1 MKKRRWGGLRLIALA
16 LLLALPGTA
25 FPLTP
30 AGTVI
35 RHDFSA
41 RFATPGVREVR
52 SNETQVS
59 VKDLSDPELVPP
71 RTATTS
77 ATVPVDFRHTLTNRG
92 NFPDSFRLK
101 AAAVDAALPENGQ
114 APQLRFYAADGV
126 TPFPTDAGG
135 LQVIGPLDPGVSVEL
150 VLRATPA
157 AGSEGRV
164 TLIAVSATSVLVP
177 ARSASL
183 TNQLQVPAGGVSFL
197 KAVSPVGGVLPG
209 TILTYSITLG
219 NSGGAPV
226 AGVRVVDPLDSLLEY
241 QPGSATLPAGV
252 PGSVS
257 FDAATRT
264 LVFDIPSL
272 PAGFSGEI
280 TFRAR
285 VRDDAPGNASIVNT
299 AGVST
304 AENAAPILSNSTLNT
319 VLVRLLQ
326 VTKAAGSSAAEAG
339 DIVSYTVRVQN
350 IGDGVL
356 NHVTVADRIPR
367 GFRYLKGSSHV
378 GGFVVA
384 DPVGGGQ
391 QLSWDLGSLEPG
403 AFKVLNY
410 RLVVSAE
417 APVGN
422 AVNWARAT
430 GAPAGGGSVVSPPAS
445 ATVKVRSSV
454 LGSKAVIMGR
464 VFHDGNGNGVPDQGE
479 RGEAGVRVYLEDG
492 SFVFTD
498 VEGQYSFTGVSA
510 GDHVVKLDRS
520 TLDPGLVSVPYNTA
534 FAGVGWSQFI
544 TVPFGGPARG
554 DFALAANPH
563 APAAAGQTGQTSPTS
578 PTSPTRPTLS
588 APPSAEPGS
597 ADAVPRLRL
606 TPDRVELPAD
616 AKTTVPFKVELLDPA
631 GRRVPGSATVTLF
644 LAMGTLL
651 EPDLDPALPGHQIRV
666 TDGLGVFQLRSGRAT
681 GNDLLIAKDGNGS
694 AAQADLF
701 FSPDRRDWILVGLG
715 SLTVGGKAVSGN
727 LEKIDRDDRFDEG
740 IFHEERLAFFTRGKI
755 LGKYLLT
762 AAYDSDKERR
772 DGVFQAIDPEKYYPV
787 YGDATD
793 IGYEAESRGKIYLK
807 LESGRSY
814 LMAGD
819 YRTDLSENEFSRYDR
834 ALNGAK
840 FEVNTKSVT
849 VKGFESRTEE
859 TVTRD
864 DIPGNGT
871 SGHYFLSRR
880 DVFENS
886 ERVRIEVRD
895 RYHTERVIA
904 VTEKVRYADYSIDY
918 QAGTILFKEPV
929 PSLDQFL
936 NPVTIVINYQATGP
950 GEERYVYGG
959 RVEIRSENGSHLGGT
974 AVVEQQA
981 RQDNTLFGLDGA
993 WRLGERLTLKGEGAV
1008 SEDLEH
1014 GRGSAWKTELA
1025 ARPIYPLLLNL
1036 YYRKVESDFFNTS
1049 MTGTEL
1055 GTEKYGG
1062 RADYR
1067 VGADALVFAESFLHR
1082 YELGGRKLFAN
1093 HAGAVKKFSLLQLE
1107 GGVKVVREESG
1118 GKSEESDLVYAGVI
1132 APITKKLNATLRR
1145 EQLLSASGVDD
1156 YQTKT
1161 FAKLDYR
1168 LTERTKAFL
1177 TEEYQEGSPLIRQAT
1192 LFGLESRLSDRM
1204 RLTTGYQMSSG
1215 ASGYSQQSNVDLNT
1229 RLMEREGFSLDSRTG
1244 YQIEHA
1250 LSQQRGQAI
1259 VGLNSRYRAAE
1270 GLYLNSSLERVQ
1282 TVQGNTGTRTAFT
1295 LGGEYLSARDLKLS
1309 GRYEVRTGPG
1319 ETASLYGANAA
1330 YKMSPSLTLLG
1341 KLSLWD
1347 RDADAGDD
1355 VIFDGYLGSAFRP
1368 LAGQPLQLLTLA
1380 RYKVEDRRSLPGS
1393 FESRSVILS
1402 AEPTYRIVSRWSAQ
1416 GKYAGKLSWAD
1427 GVGGMMQSYTDLVLA
1442 GLSYD
1447 LAERWEIAAYLKLMN
1462 QYDARMHSL
1471 GAVGSAGYR
1480 VYRNV
1485 VLSAGYNFARLDDR
1499 DLTGET
1505 FQGQGPFVGIKVKF
1519 DEDMFESQQARVIPI
1534 PVPPP
1539 VALVPPAAAPV
1550 PALLVR
1556 AERLDEP
1563 LLLSGSAELFTLLVN
1578 GERAKLPSTEVT
1590 LTRERLGSLE
1600 LKGGR
1605 FPAPLVFL
1613 VSVEQ
1618 PEQVG
1623 SWTLKVMN
1631 REGEALR
1638 TLQGTGAPAKRIPW
1652 LGDTDRRKVEQGEIY
1667 QYQLQVTYLD
1677 GSVFSTGRELFGVNR
1692 REAVLLTLSGG
1703 AFVFDRSELTLEAK
1717 RLLKGAARVLRARP
1731 QEKVIVE
1738 GHTDGIGSVEYNLAL
1753 SQRRCDAAAEYLVR
1767 EEGIARSRL
1776 LRRWYGKSRPVA
1788 DNVTSPGRRM
1798 NRRVELKGDF
1808 KELHPVSPDDRYRTK
1823 PFVVIN
1829 GRSIRVDDLGRF
1841 DTTFPGHTLDLDL
1854 EMGDSQGRFLATS
1867 LPLPD
1872 LAMTEPPAETLVGYG
1887 TEASGVRVDADGK
1900 AHCMLSGTV
1909 EGTSM
1914 EVAGRKVP
1922 LDEAGRFTLDLPL
1935 AEGDQLLGV
1944 VLRNGSG
1951 CTKLMNL
1958 RLRSERRTLPPARG
1972 ER

>member
-1 MKKRRWGGLRLIALA
+1 MTIPAGSKMKGWRWLRLIALA
-16 LLLALPGTA
+16 LLFALPRNA

-35 RHDFSA
+35 RHDFTA
-41 RFATPGVREVR
+41 RFATPLLREVR
-52 SNETQVS
+52 SNQTTVS

-71 RTATTS
+71 RTATTNAS
-77 ATVPVDFRHTLTNRG
+77 VPVDFRHTLTNRG
-92 NFPDSFRLK
+92 NLADSFRLVAK
-101 AAAVDAALPENGQ
+101 VVDAGLPENGQ

-126 TPFPTDAGG
+126 TPIATDASGV
-135 LQVIGPLDPGVSVEL
+135 QAIGPLQPGASVEL
-150 VLRATPA
+150 ILRATPP

-164 TLIAVSATSVLVP
+164 ALIAVSATSVLVP

-183 TNQLQVPAGGVSFL
+183 TNQLQVPAGGVSFM
-197 KAVSPVGGVLPG
+197 KAVSPLGGVLPG
-209 TILTYSITLG
+209 TLLSYSIALG
-219 NSGGAPV
+219 NSGGSPV
-226 AGVRVVDPLDSLLEY
+226 AGVRVIDPLDPLLEY
-241 QPGSATLPAGV
+241 QQGSGALPAGIA
-252 PGSVS
+252 GSVN

-280 TFRAR
+280 TFKAR
-285 VRDDAPGNASIVNT
+285 VRDDAPGSASIVNT
-299 AGVST
+299 AGVSS
-304 AENAAPILSNSTLNT
+304 AASPVPSLSNSTLNT
-319 VLVRLLQ
+319 VLARLLQ
-326 VTKAAGSSAAEAG
+326 VTKAAGSSVVEAG
-339 DIVSYTVRVQN
+339 DIVPYTVRVQN
-350 IGDGVL
+350 VGEGAL
-356 NHVTVADRIPR
+356 NHVTISDRVPR

-378 GGFVVA
+378 DGHAVA
-384 DPVGGGQ
+384 DPAGGGQ
-391 QLSWDLGSLEPG
+391 QLSWDLGSFEPG
-403 AFKVLNY
+403 AFKLLSY
-410 RLVVSAE
+410 RLVVSAD
-417 APVGN
+417 AAVGT
-422 AVNWARAT
+422 AVNWARA
-430 GAPAGGGSVVSPPAS
+430 AGSPPSGGSVLSPPAS
-445 ATVKVRSSV
+445 ASVKVRGAV

-464 VFHDGNGNGVPDQGE
+464 VFHDRNGNGVPDRGE

-520 TLDPGLVSVPYNTA
+520 TLDPRFVSVPYNTA

-554 DFALAANPH
+554 DFALAANLE
-563 APAAAGQTGQTSPTS
+563 APASPAPSQTGQTGPTS
-578 PTSPTRPTLS
+578 PTSPIPWP
-588 APPSAEPGS
+588 AAAAELD
-597 ADAVPRLRL
+597 ADLAAARVRL
-606 TPDRVELPAD
+606 TPERVELPAD
-616 AKTTVPFKVELLDPA
+616 DKTTVPFKVELLDSA

-644 LAMGTLL
+644 LAKGTVL
-651 EPDLDPALPGHQIRV
+651 EPDLDPALPGHQVRV

-681 GNDLLIAKDGNGS
+681 GNDLLIAKAGNGS
-694 AAQADLF
+694 AAKADLF

-727 LEKIDRDDRFDEG
+727 LEKIDKDDRFDEG

-787 YGDATD
+787 YGDASD
-793 IGYEAESRGKIYLK
+793 IGYDAESRGKIYLK

-834 ALNGAK
+834 ALNGVK
-840 FEVNTKSVT
+840 FEVNSKLVT
-849 VKGFESRTEE
+849 LKGFESRTEE

-864 DIPGNGT
+864 DVPGNGT

-880 DVFENS
+880 GVLENS

-895 RYHTERVIA
+895 RYHSERVIS

-936 NPVTIVINYQATGP
+936 NPVTIVVNYQAEGP
-950 GEERYVYGG
+950 GEERYVYGV
-959 RVEIRSENGSHLGGT
+959 RAELRAENGSHVGGT
-974 AVVEQQA
+974 AVVEEQA
-981 RQDNTLFGLDGA
+981 LKDNTLFGLDAA

-1008 SEDLEH
+1008 SENLEH
-1014 GRGSAWKTELA
+1014 GRGSAWKGELA
-1025 ARPIYPLLLNL
+1025 ARPVDPLLLNL

-1067 VGADALVFAESFLHR
+1067 AGADTLVFAESFLHR
-1082 YELGGRKLFAN
+1082 FELGDRKLFAN
-1093 HAGAVKKFSLLQLE
+1093 HAGMVKKFSLLQLE
-1107 GGVKVVREESG
+1107 GGAKVVRQELDG
-1118 GKSEESDLVYAGVI
+1118 RTEESDLVYAGVV
-1132 APITKKLNATLRR
+1132 APLTKKLDATLRR
-1145 EQLLSASGVDD
+1145 EQLLSASGIAD

-1229 RLMEREGFSLDSRTG
+1229 RLMERDGFRLDSRTG

-1282 TVQGNTGTRTAFT
+1282 TVEGNSGTRTAFA
-1295 LGGEYLSARDLKLS
+1295 LGGEYLRGKDLKLS

-1368 LAGQPLQLLTLA
+1368 LAGEPLQLLTLA

-1416 GKYAGKLSWAD
+1416 GKYAGKISWAD
-1427 GVGGMMQSYTDLVLA
+1427 GAGGMMQSYTDLVLA

-1447 LAERWEIAAYLKLMN
+1447 LAERWELSAYLKLMN

-1480 VYRNV
+1480 IYRNV

-1505 FQGQGPFVGIKVKF
+1505 FQGQGPFVGVKVKF
-1519 DEDMFESQQARVIPI
+1519 DEDMFESQQAKVIP
-1534 PVPPP
+1534 
-1539 VALVPPAAAPV
+1539 
-1550 PALLVR
+1550 
-1556 AERLDEP
+1556 
-1563 LLLSGSAELFTLLVN
+1563 LSL
-1578 GERAKLPSTEVT
+1578 
-1590 LTRERLGSLE
+1590 
-1600 LKGGR
+1600 
-1605 FPAPLVFL
+1605 
-1613 VSVEQ
+1613 
-1618 PEQVG
+1618 
-1623 SWTLKVMN
+1623 
-1631 REGEALR
+1631 
-1638 TLQGTGAPAKRIPW
+1638 IH
-1652 LGDTDRRKVEQGEIY
+1652 I
-1667 QYQLQVTYLD
+1667 
-1677 GSVFSTGRELFGVNR
+1677 
-1692 REAVLLTLSGG
+1692 
-1703 AFVFDRSELTLEAK
+1703 
-1717 RLLKGAARVLRARP
+1717 
-1731 QEKVIVE
+1731 
-1738 GHTDGIGSVEYNLAL
+1738 
-1753 SQRRCDAAAEYLVR
+1753 
-1767 EEGIARSRL
+1767 
-1776 LRRWYGKSRPVA
+1776 
-1788 DNVTSPGRRM
+1788 
-1798 NRRVELKGDF
+1798 
-1808 KELHPVSPDDRYRTK
+1808 
-1823 PFVVIN
+1823 
-1829 GRSIRVDDLGRF
+1829 
-1841 DTTFPGHTLDLDL
+1841 
-1854 EMGDSQGRFLATS
+1854 
-1867 LPLPD
+1867 
-1872 LAMTEPPAETLVGYG
+1872 
-1887 TEASGVRVDADGK
+1887 
-1900 AHCMLSGTV
+1900 
-1909 EGTSM
+1909 
-1914 EVAGRKVP
+1914 
-1922 LDEAGRFTLDLPL
+1922 
-1935 AEGDQLLGV
+1935 
-1944 VLRNGSG
+1944 
-1951 CTKLMNL
+1951 
-1958 RLRSERRTLPPARG
+1958 
-1972 ER
+1972 